1 MIVLEFKLK
10 GKAEQYRVIDEMI
23 RTAQFVRNKTLRYWI
38 DNQGVKL
45 IDLYKQCA
53 IMAKEFEWA
62 GKLNSMA
69 RQASAERAIFAIQRF
84 FANCKAKTPGKKGY
98 PKFKK
103 NTRSVEYKT
112 SGWLLSADKRCLTF
126 KDGFAA
132 GKFKLVGSRDLH
144 FYAPDEIKRIRVVRR
159 ADGYYAQLCINVER
173 KEELIPTGKAIGIDV
188 GLNHFY
194 TDSDGETVANP
205 RHLRKSEKALKRLQK
220 RVSRKKK
227 SSGNRKKAINKLG
240 RKHLKV
246 SRQRKDFV
254 IKTALCAVK
263 SSDFVAYEDLQVRN
277 MVKNHKLAK
286 SISDA
291 AWSQF
296 AQWLEYFGNVY
307 GQTVIAVPPQYTS
320 QDCSSCGNT
329 VLKTLSTRTHIC
341 DCGATLDRDY
351 NAARNI
357 LVKGLKQ
364 AGINLNLNTVG
375 HTEINAWGQTDLYS
389 LMAASTSKSTD

>member
-45 IDLYKQCA
+45 IELYKQCA

-296 AQWLEYFGNVY
+296 AQWLEYFGNMY
-307 GQTVIAVPPQYTS
+307 GKTVIAVPPQYTS

-329 VLKTLSTRTHIC
+329 VKKTLSTRTHIC

-389 LMAASTSKSTD
+389 LMAAKQR

>member
-112 SGWLLSADKRCLTF
+112 SGWLLSADKKCLTF

-194 TDSDGETVANP
+194 SDSDGETVANP

-227 SSGNRKKAINKLG
+227 GSGNRKKAIDKLG

-307 GQTVIAVPPQYTS
+307 GKTVIAVPPQYTS

-329 VLKTLSTRTHIC
+329 VKKTLSTRTHIC

-389 LMAASTSKSTD
+389 LMAAKQR